1 VANFP
6 FFRGALGLN
15 TAVEST
21 RLNRTEE
28 GFCELETAVNVQVDS
43 VGALKVRQEILPLFV
58 EPEAVHSL
66 WSDGSRYCFY
76 VSNGNLYRLM
86 PDYSSVLVYEGY
98 GNTKNYC
105 VSFAGAVWMTNGSIM
120 AWAKGF
126 TFNSWDASTVRQR
139 KGDTRQMGMP
149 VVKFKK
155 IFTHT
160 GRLYGFVDNVLWESE
175 PFDPRSFN
183 LASGYIQFESEII
196 DAISIDTGIYLFLK
210 DKTIFLLGE
219 SKEKFVKKTVAFGGG
234 AVADTAKLVD
244 GETLPEFYRVSGI
257 AAVWVSQTDIFI
269 GDDAG
274 VVRSISDR
282 KLEFNEIFAG
292 ASVVFRNN
300 LMVSLEVE

>member
-1 VANFP
+1 MANFP

-15 TAVEST
+15 TAVENT
-21 RLNRTEE
+21 RLNRNEE

-43 VGALKVRQEILPLFV
+43 VGALKVRQEILPILTNPA
-58 EPEAVHSL
+58 EVHSL
-66 WSDGSRYCFY
+66 WSDGKQYCFY
-76 VSNGNLYRLM
+76 VSAGDLYRLI
-86 PDYSSVLVYEGY
+86 PDYTSVLVYAGY

-105 VSFAGAVWMTNGSIM
+105 TAFANAIWMTNGSIM
-120 AWAKGF
+120 AWARGF
-126 TFNSWDASTVRQR
+126 TFNSWDAAAVRKR
-139 KGDTRQMGMP
+139 KGDTRQIGMP
-149 VVKFKK
+149 TVKFKK

-183 LASGYIQFESEII
+183 LAAGYLQFESEIV
-196 DAISIDTGIYLFLK
+196 DAISVDTGIYLFLN

-234 AVADTAKLVD
+234 AVADTVKLVD

-257 AAVWVSQTDIFI
+257 AAVWVTQTDIFV

-274 VVRSISDR
+274 VARSISDR
-282 KLEFNEIFAG
+282 KLEFSEIFTG
-292 ASVVFRNN
+292 TSVVFRNN